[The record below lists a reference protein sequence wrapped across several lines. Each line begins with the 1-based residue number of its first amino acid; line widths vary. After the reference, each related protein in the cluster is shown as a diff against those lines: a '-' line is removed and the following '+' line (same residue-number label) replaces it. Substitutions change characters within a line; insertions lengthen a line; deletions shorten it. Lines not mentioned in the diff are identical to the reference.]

1 MHVALIHNPD
11 AGEGV
16 YEKQD
21 LERLF
26 RDAGHDVD
34 AFGERR
40 AAIERAV
47 ASGADVLAV
56 AGGDGSVAKTAAS
69 LHRHRSTLP
78 LFILPVGTANNIA
91 RSLGI
96 DAATPVL
103 INALATAPTVR
114 LDIGRATGPWGAKA
128 FVEAAGVG
136 FFGAMLHSEHSIRT
150 KIERFLRN
158 LRPASGNEFEMAARG
173 LARIVRRQPARY
185 HEVLAD
191 GENLSGE
198 YIAVEALN
206 IRAIGPRVVLA
217 PDADSGDGM
226 LDLLLVQSASRA
238 MLADHVEA
246 MGTVG
251 S

>member
-26 RDAGHDVD
+26 RDAGHEVD

-47 ASGADVLAV
+47 ASGADVLVV
-56 AGGDGSVAKTAAS
+56 AGGDGSVAKTAIS
-69 LHRHRSTLP
+69 LHRHGSKLP
-78 LFILPVGTANNIA
+78 LSILPVGTANNIA

-103 INALATAPTVR
+103 IKSLAAAQPVR
-114 LDIGRATGPWGAKA
+114 LDIGRATGPWGATA

-136 FFGAMLHSEHSIRT
+136 FFGTMLHAEHSLRT
-150 KIERFLRN
+150 KVERFLRN
-158 LRPASGNEFEMAARG
+158 LRPPS
-173 LARIVRRQPARY
+173 
-185 HEVLAD
+185 
-191 GENLSGE
+191 
-198 YIAVEALN
+198 
-206 IRAIGPRVVLA
+206 
-217 PDADSGDGM
+217 
-226 LDLLLVQSASRA
+226 
-238 MLADHVEA
+238 
-246 MGTVG
+246 
-251 S
+251 